1 MATNTERCG
10 SVFRVG
16 DDAYRQ
22 WAVRGVAQGF
32 GNKCNDAI
40 QTVNGALLAWRLV
53 YQDIKTTYLALSVQ
67 CLGSA
72 PKAKGHD
79 LISTRVA
86 RHLVL

>member
-1 MATNTERCG
+1 MVTNTERCE
-10 SVFRVG
+10 SVFWVC

-22 WAVRGVAQGF
+22 WAVRGVAQWF

-53 YQDIKTTYLALSVQ
+53 YQDDLHSTLSSG
-67 CLGSA
+67 LDSA
-72 PKAKGHD
+72 PKANGHD
-79 LISTRVA
+79 LICTRVA